1 MAINSTCIT
10 VLSLTL
16 LACLL
21 AAGSSAAVA
30 DPHVRLVLDRQ
41 HAGLCARGSKQEAGE
56 RAIQNRDDSGSSTK
70 LNFLPGRPP
79 LVSDYKISASQG
91 FMRRRHRDN
100 LHQQFEAGLARVRV
114 LDRQQS
120 SLLTCLIYCS
130 QGLSPDWKTTYKQPY
145 WQRTPNKTNTSHPL
159 TKRAVARL
167 CTKIIL

>member
-1 MAINSTCIT
+1 MHNRV
-10 VLSLTL
+10 VLDT
-16 LACLL
+16 ACLL

-41 HAGLCARGSKQEAGE
+41 HAGLCARDSKQEAGE

-79 LVSDYKISASQG
+79 LVSDYKLSASQG

-100 LHQQFEAGLARVRV
+100 LHQQFEAGLARVRACAG
-114 LDRQQS
+114 QTGQS

-145 WQRTPNKTNTSHPL
+145 RQRTPNQTNTSHPI
-159 TKRAVARL
+159 KRAVERL